1 MLSKFRTSTKKLLEG
16 KKTMNNQNL
25 DIKEGTISF
34 WINEGDVQFNDGQTI
49 PLAQVNPSNGSIF
62 IVKDDDNK
70 LKFFHVYLGKGRTDV
85 EYDVS
90 LLNPNQRHM
99 IAVTWSVTNK
109 EILMYLDG
117 QQVARAE
124 IRYTD

>member
-1 MLSKFRTSTKKLLEG
+1 
-16 KKTMNNQNL
+16 MNNQNL

-62 IVKDDDNK
+62 VVKDSDNK

-85 EYDVS
+85 EYDVT

-99 IAVTWSVTNK
+99 IAVTWSVLNK
-109 EILMYLDG
+109 EIIMYLDG